1 VQRYI
6 DELRLLHA
14 IRLSVV
20 ATGTDGVIMFANE
33 AAEQVY
39 AAGPG
44 ELLGRHLLDFL
55 GDDHEPQAGVDA
67 LAAVATGSTWRGD
80 LRVRRLDGS
89 TMLAAIS
96 ATPIHDEHGILV
108 GTVVVSEDMTEQR
121 EIEARRDAAER
132 RLRLAHEAARLGT
145 WQWAMSDGDVVW
157 DVRLEEIF
165 GFPPGGYDRTFETWA
180 NMIHPDDR
188 PEMMAIVDK
197 ALAACSPYVLR
208 CRIIRPD
215 GAVRWIES
223 FGRVTTDELGAA
235 TGTIGVVRDVTDEK
249 LTERDLERAYAEQ
262 RLASARSELLRQITT
277 DMSTAATT
285 GDVAQVLTARIV
297 DLEALLGGR
306 ARLRVPA
313 SLVGITDG
321 RVFLRAPVDLPV
333 EDRVMLDDLAAQ
345 AGLAAGRAH
354 HQSRTT
360 EIAEHLQSSL
370 AASPL
375 PTVPHVQIAAHYAPG
390 GDDLEHVGGDWY
402 DAIGTGDGAVA
413 LVVGDVM
420 GRGVLAATT
429 MIRVRAG
436 IRGLVTVD
444 ADPGVVMAGA
454 DRLVSRDAG
463 DQFVT
468 AVTVLLDPESRTMRM
483 CNAGHVPVAVAY
495 PDGRLETHGDGSGVP
510 IGLLPGLERHV
521 EEVRLEPGC
530 TVVLVTDGVVES
542 RLHDLDEGIDA
553 FAARVR
559 DLRDAPLDELVAAV
573 AALADATMRDDVTVV
588 AARLG

>member
-1 VQRYI
+1 MQRYI

-20 ATGTDGVIMFANE
+20 ATGTDGIIMFANE

-55 GDDHEPQAGVDA
+55 GDDHEEQAGIDA

-96 ATPIHDEHGILV
+96 ATPIQDEHGILV

-157 DVRLEEIF
+157 DTRLEEIF

-188 PEMMAIVDK
+188 PEMLAIVDK

-208 CRIIRPD
+208 FRLVRPD
-215 GAVRWIES
+215 GVVRWVES
-223 FGRVTTDELGAA
+223 FGRVTTDDLGAA

-249 LTERDLERAYAEQ
+249 ITERDLERAYAEQ

-277 DMSTAATT
+277 DMTTAATT
-285 GDVAQVLTARIV
+285 QDVAHVLSARIV

-321 RVFLRAPVDLPV
+321 RGFLRAPVDLPV

-345 AGLAAGRAH
+345 AGLAAGRA
-354 HQSRTT
+354 
-360 EIAEHLQSSL
+360 SSS
-370 AASPL
+370 A
-375 PTVPHVQIAAHYAPG
+375 
-390 GDDLEHVGGDWY
+390 
-402 DAIGTGDGAVA
+402 GTSSTSS
-413 LVVGDVM
+413 
-420 GRGVLAATT
+420 ATT
-429 MIRVRAG
+429 
-436 IRGLVTVD
+436 T
-444 ADPGVVMAGA
+444 
-454 DRLVSRDAG
+454 SRRPAW
-463 DQFVT
+463 T
-468 AVTVLLDPESRTMRM
+468 RSPPSPPAPS
-483 CNAGHVPVAVAY
+483 
-495 PDGRLETHGDGSGVP
+495 GS
-510 IGLLPGLERHV
+510 
-521 EEVRLEPGC
+521 
-530 TVVLVTDGVVES
+530 S
-542 RLHDLDEGIDA
+542 
-553 FAARVR
+553 
-559 DLRDAPLDELVAAV
+559 
-573 AALADATMRDDVTVV
+573 ATSPTRS
-588 AARLG
+588 